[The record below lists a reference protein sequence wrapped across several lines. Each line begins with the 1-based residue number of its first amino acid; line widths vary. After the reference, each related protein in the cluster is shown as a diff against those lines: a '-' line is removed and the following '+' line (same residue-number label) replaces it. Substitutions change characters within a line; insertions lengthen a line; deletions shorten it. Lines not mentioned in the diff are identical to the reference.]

1 MLTTRMTRKG
11 QVTIPAEIRDRLH
24 LDEGDVFLVREENGR
39 VVLESQ
45 VELVRRTAGVF
56 AEYAKDVPPLEP
68 AEMRRVAEQAI
79 AGEVWASMQDEM
91 RQREESLK

>member
-11 QVTIPAEIRDRLH
+11 QVTIPAVIRDRLH
-24 LDEGDVFLVREENGR
+24 LSEGDTFLVREENGR

-45 VELVRRTAGVF
+45 VDLVRRTAGVF
-56 AEYAKDVPPLEP
+56 VDYASDVPALKP

-79 AGEVWASMQDEM
+79 AEEVWASMQDEM
-91 RQREESLK
+91 RQWEGSQG